1 MELMLNHTLVHTNKI
16 IKMKKISIVLMVSL
30 ISLTMFSCSKDS
42 GISTISTTKKIT
54 SSVQCS
60 GTTQSGTR
68 CKNTTTSSNGKCY
81 LHGGN

>member
-1 MELMLNHTLVHTNKI
+1 
-16 IKMKKISIVLMVSL
+16 MKKVSMVLLFALVT
-30 ISLTMFSCSKDS
+30 LTMFSCSKDS
-42 GISTISTTKKIT
+42 GISTTPTTKKIT